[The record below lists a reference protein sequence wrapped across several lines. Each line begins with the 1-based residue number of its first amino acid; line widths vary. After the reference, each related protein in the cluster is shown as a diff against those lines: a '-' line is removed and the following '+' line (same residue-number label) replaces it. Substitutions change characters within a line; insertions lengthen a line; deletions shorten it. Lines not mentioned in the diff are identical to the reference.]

1 MLALIGRT
9 SNEAVCS
16 CTEFGTSHVPHSALD
31 EDAVEDYDEAHSLM
45 SVSEFER
52 ATRERALTNSLT
64 LTNYEQERRTRTWE
78 EAETS
83 VRLLVSVTNH
93 RAKVGRGPATSGQR
107 GYALRLKCETSTR
120 MLAGLDEAQR
130 ESEHGVTYEEAL
142 TPKPATRSNRGPAA
156 VEEQIQRK
164 KVLIGEM
171 EWLSAAVKAESIDE
185 PPLGGETKD
194 ESKDDMESLPLSCMP
209 SERPRLSSTTLKGSH
224 ASSNPT
230 EEPALLLADE
240 IEAKYGY
247 TASDGKGQLDSP
259 TRLRRT
265 SVDSST
271 P

>member
-1 MLALIGRT
+1 MLSLFWST
-9 SNEAVCS
+9 LSPEVVCA
-16 CTEFGTSHVPHSALD
+16 CTEFGASPVPQSAIE
-31 EDAVEDYDEAHSLM
+31 EDAVEDYDEAHALM

-142 TPKPATRSNRGPAA
+142 TPMPATRSNRGPAA
-156 VEEQIQRK
+156 VEQQIQRK

-171 EWLSAAVKAESIDE
+171 EWLSAAVKAET
-185 PPLGGETKD
+185 PNGGESKD
-194 ESKDDMESLPLSCMP
+194 ESKDDEESLP
-209 SERPRLSSTTLKGSH
+209 SERPRLSSTTLNKSRT
-224 ASSNPT
+224 SSTPAN
-230 EEPALLLADE
+230 EPALLSSDYGDE
-240 IEAKYGY
+240 IELKYCN
-247 TASDGKGQLDSP
+247 TNSDGKGQLDSP
-259 TRLRRT
+259 TRLGRLSAANTRLI
-265 SVDSST
+265 
-271 P
+271 